1 MKFQR
6 DSIAHPRRPR
16 GGQLGQEKRR
26 WKFSRTG
33 ERALGIPLI
42 TKQFHDIFECLS
54 VIGAQSEASILTTV
68 SLACAGKLSS
78 RRVFSGNEPP
88 KLLYQFHWGE
98 KFNKL
103 TFKGQKN
110 FFCTYLTSMPSKKK
124 ILRFV
129 VFCILA
135 WLSFCLMLL
144 IIRCFRHFLP
154 CTLFSLWLPGDR
166 VSRTDCKTW
175 TEKRAQMDWELK
187 HFCDSHIYKCRSQAE
202 KNGSEGLWKWEI
214 SHSLKM
220 ICVLF

>member
-1 MKFQR
+1 MSNQR
-6 DSIAHPRRPR
+6 PAY
-16 GGQLGQEKRR
+16 L
-26 WKFSRTG
+26 
-33 ERALGIPLI
+33 L
-42 TKQFHDIFECLS
+42 LS
-54 VIGAQSEASILTTV
+54 AWLVQGSFLPEEFLVEMSPQSYST
-68 SLACAGKLSS
+68 S
-78 RRVFSGNEPP
+78 F
-88 KLLYQFHWGE
+88 YHWGE

-103 TFKGQKN
+103 IFKGQKN

-144 IIRCFRHFLP
+144 MIRCFRHFLP

-175 TEKRAQMDWELK
+175 TEKSAQMDWELK